1 MRKVLLLTLA
11 TLTVVLAGATSTA
24 TARPSTTVDVSITAS
39 GFVPEEVRVRP
50 GDTVVWK
57 NNDTNNHQV
66 VSDTG
71 VFKSPV
77 LKPGATYSHVFDT
90 ESSYSYH
97 DSLKPATGEVHVV
110 LNRVTAGITRPSAVF
125 GSMVEVFGSIPNG
138 ATGEEVTVHI
148 TPYGG
153 TERTRTVVT
162 EGGTY
167 SLKYKARIKTEFFAT
182 WNGTTSDAAPTVLV
196 RPKVT
201 FGVINARQNQFFV
214 RVSAAR
220 SYAHRLVR
228 IERLNSRGAWVRMF
242 QVRLNRNS
250 QVAFT
255 GKFAR
260 GVTHA
265 RASVAASPG
274 YTFGVSAARIV
285 RR

>member
-11 TLTVVLAGATSTA
+11 TLTAALAGATSSA
-24 TARPSTTVDVSITAS
+24 TARPTMTVNVSIAAT
-39 GFVPEEVRVRP
+39 GFVPDEIRIRP

-66 VSDTG
+66 VSDTN

-148 TPYGG
+148 TPFGG
-153 TERTRTVVT
+153 TETTRTVVT
-162 EGGTY
+162 DGGTY

-182 WNGTTSDAAPTVLV
+182 WNGTTSEASPDVLV
-196 RPKVT
+196 RPKVI
-201 FGVINARQNQFFV
+201 FRALDARQNQFFV
-214 RVSAAR
+214 RVTSAR

-228 IERLNSRGAWVRMF
+228 IERLNARGAWVRMF
-242 QVRLNRNS
+242 QVRLNRAS
-250 QVAFT
+250 QVAFF

-260 GVTHA
+260 GVTRA
-265 RASVAASPG
+265 RATVAAAPG
-274 YTFGVSAARIV
+274 YAFGVSPTRIV
-285 RR
+285 HR